1 MAGFADRV
9 HWTDQ
14 VFILG
19 ASRTKIP
26 PPPLHCCAFSSLS
39 NPRLRLCFSLSCR
52 SRAVSHQRQCGCF
65 PPDLH
70 LCQLVELAR
79 LASAS

>member
-26 PPPLHCCAFSSLS
+26 PPPPALLCIFFPLQSSPSFVFLS
-39 NPRLRLCFSLSCR
+39 VLQVAS
-52 SRAVSHQRQCGCF
+52 CF
-65 PPDLH
+65 PPAPVWLFPT
-70 LCQLVELAR
+70 
-79 LASAS
+79 